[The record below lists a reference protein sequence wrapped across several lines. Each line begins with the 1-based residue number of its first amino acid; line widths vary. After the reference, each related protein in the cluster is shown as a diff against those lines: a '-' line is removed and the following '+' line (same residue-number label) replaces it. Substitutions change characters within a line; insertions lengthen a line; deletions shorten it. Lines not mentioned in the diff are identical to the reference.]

1 MKIERYA
8 VAALGSARQGMKR
21 LHLLGEWAATWSAR
35 VALRLYAAAH
45 QVGQRVQSVRRTL
58 IHFGHVVKTGHSRLQ
73 EVLRQQET
81 ELAKVIADSTQLVQ
95 ARTMKIERY
104 AVATLGS
111 VRQTMKRLQLLGEWA
126 ATWSA
131 RVALRLYAAAHRL
144 GQRVQ
149 SVCRAF
155 IHFGHVV
162 KTGRSRLQEVLRK
175 QETELAKIL
184 IDSTEPVVVTDDAHR
199 ILAANAAALTL
210 FGVSEANLYRFA
222 IDAFLPSEQVHYF
235 ERNGPRFGRSA
246 ERVGECEIRPLV
258 GKPKMVEFS
267 FQ

>member
-58 IHFGHVVKTGHSRLQ
+58 IHFGHVVKT
-73 EVLRQQET
+73 
-81 ELAKVIADSTQLVQ
+81 A
-95 ARTMKIERY
+95 
-104 AVATLGS
+104 
-111 VRQTMKRLQLLGEWA
+111 
-126 ATWSA
+126 
-131 RVALRLYAAAHRL
+131 
-144 GQRVQ
+144 
-149 SVCRAF
+149 
-155 IHFGHVV
+155 
-162 KTGRSRLQEVLRK
+162 RSRLQEVLRK

-258 GKPKMVEFS
+258 GKPKVVEFS
-267 FQ
+267 FQENYTLGSHVSKFHIVAGRKRLVQSAYPEAASASKSRWIA